1 VYNFVYHP
9 RSKKLPIWADRI
21 FIMSS
26 HPGTIAAN
34 VQALF
39 DRRSSL
45 ELKDKTEFHDLE
57 LYVLGRMPSAPGI
70 GGRMRVSV

>member
-1 VYNFVYHP
+1 
-9 RSKKLPIWADRI
+9 
-21 FIMSS
+21 MSS

-34 VQALF
+34 VQARF
-39 DRRSSL
+39 DRGSSL